1 MNKAR
6 KSRKIKTLNRL
17 QQKLDDLGHLERYRA
32 MLNGYVTNYNKDDV
46 YRVNVYFM
54 EDKLQQFIDFLNK
67 DKKRFLDLEKAK
79 YDFIEYLINK
89 NRKNILK
96 G

>member
-17 QQKLDDLGHLERYRA
+17 QQKLDYVRHLELYKA
-32 MLNGYVTNYNKDDV
+32 MLNSHVYKNNIVQLDV
-46 YRVNVYFM
+46 YFI
-54 EDKLQQFIDFLNK
+54 EEKLQEFIDFLNK
-67 DKKRFLDLEKAK
+67 DKKCFLDLEKAK

-89 NRKNILK
+89 SRKNILK